1 MKKRVVVFAL
11 ILFLLITGC
20 SNNKE
25 TKLSNIK
32 NVSINISNV
41 SSSGATILIKDT
53 NKNPY
58 KYEEW
63 YEIEAKINNKW
74 VKVNPIIKDYGFNLV
89 KYNVNEN
96 NEVKFIIDWEWL
108 YGKLEPGNYRLL
120 KRVNNKYIGVEFNI
134 EK

>member
-1 MKKRVVVFAL
+1 MKKVVVFVL
-11 ILFLLITGC
+11 ILFLFITGC
-20 SNNKE
+20 SNSKE

-41 SSSGATILIKDT
+41 SPSGATILIKDT

-63 YEIEAKINNKW
+63 YEIETKINNKW
-74 VKVNPIIKDYGFNLV
+74 VKVNPVIKDYGFNLV
-89 KYNVNEN
+89 EYNVNEN
-96 NEVKFIIDWEWL
+96 KEVEFILEWEWL

-120 KRVNNKYIGVEFNI
+120 KRVNNKYIGAEFSI
-134 EK
+134 K

>member
-1 MKKRVVVFAL
+1 MKKVVVFVL
-11 ILFLLITGC
+11 VLFLLITGC
-20 SNNKE
+20 SNSKE

-41 SSSGATILIKDT
+41 SPSGATILIKDT

-63 YEIEAKINNKW
+63 YEIETKISNKW
-74 VKVNPIIKDYGFNLV
+74 VKVNPVIKEYGFNLV
-89 KYNVNEN
+89 EYNVNEN
-96 NEVKFIIDWEWL
+96 NEVEFKIDWEWL

-120 KRVNNKYIGVEFNI
+120 KSVNNKYIGVEFSI
-134 EK
+134 K

>member
-1 MKKRVVVFAL
+1 MKKVVVFVL
-11 ILFLLITGC
+11 VLFLLITGC
-20 SNNKE
+20 SNSKE

-41 SSSGATILIKDT
+41 SLSGAAVVIKDT

-63 YEIEAKINNKW
+63 YEIETKISNKW
-74 VKVNPIIKDYGFNLV
+74 VKVNPVIKEYGFNLV
-89 KYNVNEN
+89 EYNVNEN
-96 NEVKFIIDWEWL
+96 NEVEFKIDWEWL

-120 KRVNNKYIGVEFNI
+120 KRVNNKYIGVEFSI
-134 EK
+134 K

>member
-1 MKKRVVVFAL
+1 MKKVVVFVL
-11 ILFLLITGC
+11 VLFLLITGC
-20 SNNKE
+20 SNSKE

-41 SSSGATILIKDT
+41 SPSGAAVVIKDT

-63 YEIEAKINNKW
+63 YEIETKISNKW
-74 VKVNPIIKDYGFNLV
+74 VKVNPVIKEYGFNLV
-89 KYNVNEN
+89 EYNVNEN
-96 NEVKFIIDWEWL
+96 NEVEFKIDWEWL

-120 KRVNNKYIGVEFNI
+120 KRVNNKYIGVEFSI
-134 EK
+134 K

>member
-1 MKKRVVVFAL
+1 MKKVVVFVL
-11 ILFLLITGC
+11 VLFLLITGC
-20 SNNKE
+20 SNSKE

-41 SSSGATILIKDT
+41 SPSGATVVIKDT

-63 YEIEAKINNKW
+63 YEIETKISNKW
-74 VKVNPIIKDYGFNLV
+74 VKVNPVIKEYGFNLV
-89 KYNVNEN
+89 EYNVNEN
-96 NEVKFIIDWEWL
+96 NEVEFKIDWEWL

-120 KRVNNKYIGVEFNI
+120 KCVNNKYIGVEFSI
-134 EK
+134 K

>member
-1 MKKRVVVFAL
+1 MKKVVVFVL
-11 ILFLLITGC
+11 VLFLLITGC
-20 SNNKE
+20 SNSKE

-41 SSSGATILIKDT
+41 SPSGATVVIKDT

-63 YEIEAKINNKW
+63 YEIETKISNKW
-74 VKVNPIIKDYGFNLV
+74 VKVNPVIKEYGFNLV
-89 KYNVNEN
+89 EYNVNEN
-96 NEVKFIIDWEWL
+96 NEVEFRIDWEWL

-120 KRVNNKYIGVEFNI
+120 KRVNNKYIGVEFSI
-134 EK
+134 K